1 MKAHLIFTRSLL
13 TAAVLSTCGVSMAS
27 ANTAGINAILAA
39 AAGNKTAVPAAITA
53 PVQSVKSMTKPV
65 AERKPNTA
73 APIAVKKPVVL
84 PHTQPAHPVHKE
96 MPSTVVHPVAATSVP
111 KPQTVAHT
119 AQPMMHPTKADR
131 VLPFRNV
138 RPEPSMV
145 PPAHPSA
152 SPVAQE
158 TAGYINPFMGVPSHE
173 QDLSNRLALLKIKTQ
188 IAKEQATYAKY
199 AHETN
204 LIETSASPQMQQLQE
219 RVSDLQTRLARL
231 EQKVHHTFHAV
242 HAMAKKKAEKARETP
257 ILASILADMNQR
269 SAIIKVGKH
278 LHTVTVGDRIAGQR
292 VMAIHLHSVQLSNG
306 DVLHLQAPIGHYQST
321 TWQSSQA
328 QGRIAA
334 PRADSLVSR
343 LAEEARQSGIRLPS
357 YGATNSSGMPPLPA
371 LNPSMLRHPGQP

>member
-1 MKAHLIFTRSLL
+1 MKARLIFTRSLL

-27 ANTAGINAILAA
+27 ANTAGVNAILAA
-39 AAGNKTAVPAAITA
+39 AAGNKTPVPAASTA
-53 PVQSVKSMTKPV
+53 PVQSGKASTKPV
-65 AERKPNTA
+65 AQPEHITPAPVAVEKPSM
-73 APIAVKKPVVL
+73 
-84 PHTQPAHPVHKE
+84 PHTPPAHPNRKKV
-96 MPSTVVHPVAATSVP
+96 SNTVVHTVPTTSVP
-111 KPQTVAHT
+111 KPHAVVHT
-119 AQPMMHPTKADR
+119 THPLTHPTEADR
-131 VLPFRNV
+131 VIPSLNALH
-138 RPEPSMV
+138 EPSMV

-173 QDLSNRLALLKIKTQ
+173 QDLSNRLALLKIKTK

-204 LIETSASPQMQQLQE
+204 LMENAASPQMQQLQE
-219 RVSDLQTRLARL
+219 KVSDLQTRLVSL

-278 LHTVTVGDRIAGQR
+278 LHTVSVGDRIAGQR

-306 DVLHLQAPIGHYQST
+306 TVLHLQAPIGHYQST

-334 PRADSLVSR
+334 PGGNSLVSR

-357 YGATNSSGMPPLPA
+357 YGAANSSGMPPLPA
-371 LNPSMLRHPGQP
+371 VNPSMLHHPGQP

>member
-1 MKAHLIFTRSLL
+1 MKARLIFTRSLL
-13 TAAVLSTCGVSMAS
+13 TAAVLSTCGLSMAS

-39 AAGNKTAVPAAITA
+39 AAGKKSPASEAIAA
-53 PVQSVKSMTKPV
+53 PVQSAKASTKSV
-65 AERKPNTA
+65 AHPESITA
-73 APIAVKKPVVL
+73 APIAV
-84 PHTQPAHPVHKE
+84 TTTAHPLRKKI
-96 MPSTVVHPVAATSVP
+96 PNTVVRTVPTASAP
-111 KPQTVAHT
+111 KPQTVVHT
-119 AQPMMHPTKADR
+119 VHPLTHQTEADR

-138 RPEPSMV
+138 RPELSMV

-204 LIETSASPQMQQLQE
+204 LIETVASPQMQQLQE

-357 YGATNSSGMPPLPA
+357 YGAANSSGMPPLPA
-371 LNPSMLRHPGQP
+371 LNPSMLRHPEQP